1 VDDLNHHLLRKLRL
15 RHFELLGHLGEVATV
30 HAAAK
35 RMHLTQPA
43 VSRMIQIEE
52 IFGGPLF
59 DRTARGISANHIGL
73 ALMRRSGMLVAE
85 LAAAQQEATVM
96 RAGASGCCASAPSRA
111 LPHCRR
117 ASSSYD
123 DACRMSS
130 FRSVKRM

>member
-52 IFGGPLF
+52 IFGGP
-59 DRTARGISANHIGL
+59 
-73 ALMRRSGMLVAE
+73 RSIAPRVGFPP
-85 LAAAQQEATVM
+85 TT
-96 RAGASGCCASAPSRA
+96 SGSR
-111 LPHCRR
+111 
-117 ASSSYD
+117 
-123 DACRMSS
+123 
-130 FRSVKRM
+130 